1 MNISTLKRKRDSL
14 TIEPNNKCTTNNK
27 TVNFKDLCKEIT
39 RKQIDVLQLGKFVVR
54 NFSVVKLI

>member
-1 MNISTLKRKRDSL
+1 MNISTFKRKRDSF
-14 TIEPNNKCTTNNK
+14 TIQPDRKCTTNNK

-39 RKQIDVLQLGKFVVR
+39 RKQIDVLKLGKFVVR